1 MIFLSLLLILSAKW
15 RLPLLSPPV
24 LSSLCSGITESFS
37 LHHNYISYN
46 EHVVAAPIN
55 VATLILCLKFFGVS
69 TWCVVLKV
77 FNLQVLI
84 FSNRIQFDE
93 SLSILCVAFIFSTSL
108 VCIKCKKVFVSEQ
121 TSAINAET
129 LWINFLWISNLQMN
143 QCVWFA
149 SEYIFASLHK
159 GVNFVSVRC
168 FLCTFLIDFIESK
181 SER

>member
-69 TWCVVLKV
+69 TWCGVLKV

-108 VCIKCKKVFVSEQ
+108 VCIKCKKVFVLEQ
-121 TSAINAET
+121 TRAINAET
-129 LWINFLWISNLQMN
+129 LWIFFEFQTYKWISVSDLPLNIFLQ
-143 QCVWFA
+143 VYTRRLILFPKDVFFA
-149 SEYIFASLHK
+149 HF
-159 GVNFVSVRC
+159 
-168 FLCTFLIDFIESK
+168 
-181 SER
+181 